1 MPRTLL
7 LLLLALAVVLEA
19 GLTGGAFF
27 APASTLL
34 QFGAAYGPSTAFLTY
49 IVAWL
54 LLGITLVAALA
65 LAWVWRRR
73 RGYAGLCYVLGLWW
87 MGIGVGI
94 YATFGRPDNLAL
106 DSLKGLLL
114 VGLTVWCQ
122 ARRAVVQ
129 R

>member
-7 LLLLALAVVLEA
+7 LILLALAVALEA

-27 APASTLL
+27 APAFTLR
-34 QFGAAYGPSTAFLTY
+34 QFGASYGPGTAFLTY

-54 LLGITLVAALA
+54 LLGITLVAGLA
-65 LAWVWRRR
+65 LAWVWQRR

-87 MGIGVGI
+87 LGIGVGI
-94 YATFGRPDNLAL
+94 YATFGRPGNLVL

-114 VGLTVWCQ
+114 VGLTAWCQ